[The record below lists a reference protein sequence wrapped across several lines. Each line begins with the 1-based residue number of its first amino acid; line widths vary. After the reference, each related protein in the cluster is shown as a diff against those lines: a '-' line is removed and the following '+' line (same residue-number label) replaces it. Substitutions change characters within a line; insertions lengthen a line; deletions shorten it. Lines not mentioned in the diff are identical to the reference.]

1 MIPIFPNIS
10 IFLKPNELLF
20 LNNDFDGVSIL
31 ASNNDLL
38 ATIRE
43 VRMTV
48 VQNNITIWS
57 RFILDDQKSSDK

>member
-57 RFILDDQKSSDK
+57 RFILDDQKLSDK